1 MQKIV
6 IAVISFAFAL
16 VGVALII
23 MSLIPSINPI
33 RLIVGLAFVL
43 SGIAAY
49 ISGNAYLKK

>member
-16 VGVALII
+16 VGGALII
-23 MSLIPSINPI
+23 TSLIPSINPI